1 MRYDSSNSLRAVTSV
16 DLVRIKVDL
25 RRYWVKGSPRVAQ
38 GAMLIVA
45 LALATSGAAVAYVEA
60 KSYLSAG
67 ILPRER
73 FDVLASG
80 DIDIGVSTASHMLVL
95 NNCYEAMTSVTARL
109 QPAVRRSAVATNCL
123 KAADAISAG
132 EPVNAFASYVAA
144 VAAAD
149 RGDIPGMTQR
159 LRMSQLT
166 GPSEQWI
173 VELRVN
179 LAEDHFAALTPDAL
193 AGHDRDLTLLA
204 QSQRGVASIAQRY
217 VRREDFR
224 ARITALVEKLTPV
237 EQQRFLEHVRAA
249 ADKVTRG

>member
-1 MRYDSSNSLRAVTSV
+1 MRYDSSNSVRAVTSV
-16 DLVRIKVDL
+16 ELVRIKVDL

-73 FDVLASG
+73 FDALAAG
-80 DIDIGVSTASHMLVL
+80 NVDIGLSTASHMLVL

-109 QPAVRRSAVATNCL
+109 QPAARRSAVASNCL
-123 KAADAISAG
+123 IAADRISAG
-132 EPVNAFASYVAA
+132 EPANSFAWYVGALAA
-144 VAAAD
+144 SEN
-149 RGDIPGMTQR
+149 GDTLGMTQR
-159 LRMSQLT
+159 LRTSQLS

-179 LAEDHFAALTPDAL
+179 LAEDHLASLPPDAL
-193 AGHDRDLTLLA
+193 AGHDGDLTLLA
-204 QSQRGVASIAQRY
+204 QSQRGVSSIAQRY
-217 VRREDFR
+217 VRQADFR
-224 ARITALVEKLTPV
+224 ERITALVEKLPA
-237 EQQRFLEHVRAA
+237 EQQQRFLEYVRAA
-249 ADKVTRG
+249 AGQLPSG